1 MYQLG
6 CFWEQRTEDL
16 SKSGLNNVKIF
27 ISYNKI
33 GSRVSPGL
41 IQWLEDI
48 IKEPSFF
55 SFSVLPWSELAF
67 VLEFFPQKYSEL
79 SHPPKTWTKSR
90 NKGKFMS
97 CLLALRVRE
106 TLPGAFRRLSLWLR
120 GFHACAE
127 SDHWQ
132 EEKGEERNTMMGLD

>member
-6 CFWEQRTEDL
+6 CFCEQRTEDL

-48 IKEPSFF
+48 IKEPSLF
-55 SFSVLPWSELAF
+55 SFSALPFSELAF
-67 VLEFFPQKYSEL
+67 VLEFFP
-79 SHPPKTWTKSR
+79 
-90 NKGKFMS
+90 
-97 CLLALRVRE
+97 
-106 TLPGAFRRLSLWLR
+106 
-120 GFHACAE
+120 
-127 SDHWQ
+127 
-132 EEKGEERNTMMGLD
+132 